1 MDNSVQYSYDASLPC
16 PDALVFDGLLYERT
30 EDLVVSLVPRLAH
43 LYLANPLLKGFSA
56 KSPLY

>member
-1 MDNSVQYSYDASLPC
+1 
-16 PDALVFDGLLYERT
+16 LYERT